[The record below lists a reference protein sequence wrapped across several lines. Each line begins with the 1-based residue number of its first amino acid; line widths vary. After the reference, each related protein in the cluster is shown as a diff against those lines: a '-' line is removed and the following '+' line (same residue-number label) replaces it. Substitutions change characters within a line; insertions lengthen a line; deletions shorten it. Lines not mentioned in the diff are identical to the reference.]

1 MYVVTG
7 MFQRQTIF
15 MERFA
20 SQFTVQFLILGGCAL
35 FVLYLAGIP
44 LLLLL
49 YGSIRSAPI
58 GEPGA
63 VYTIQNYLKAYF
75 DKEFYSL
82 FLNSLYFATGTCL
95 LTFLIGTFLAWVSER
110 TNTPGK
116 KIIVIMAL
124 IPFIIPGILTTISW
138 ILLLSPKIGLINL
151 VVKDLLDLEAGPF
164 SVYSMW
170 GMIWAESMH
179 LFPLVFL
186 LMSAAFR
193 NMDTSLEEAALVAGS
208 STFGTFKRVTLPLM
222 RPAMFGVLLII
233 FIRGIEAFEVP
244 ALVGVPAK
252 ISVFTT
258 KIFLAIHQY
267 PSDFGLAGAY
277 AVTLLS
283 ISTVGVL
290 LYGRITRRE
299 ERYATVTG
307 KGYRP
312 RVIDLGTWRWVTC
325 GAAFLI
331 FFFAVLLPVLVLLWS
346 SFVPFYGVPSRELI
360 GKMTLANYHY
370 IFNYPLAVTAFKNS
384 IYLSI
389 GSATLVMLLTSIIAW
404 VTVKS
409 KLPGRTLLDN
419 MTFIPIAVP
428 GIVLGV
434 SLIWVYL
441 TLPIPIYGT
450 IWVLLLAYITKF
462 MPYGIRAASASMIQI
477 NKELEEA
484 SFAAGG
490 TWFQTFRRVILPL
503 LMPGFTAGWIYISII
518 ALRELSTSILLY
530 SHESVVLSIM
540 AFDLWEGGQY
550 TYVCALGVV
559 MVLVLIAM
567 AIIARTVGGK
577 VGIVG

>member
-1 MYVVTG
+1 V
-7 MFQRQTIF
+7 R
-15 MERFA
+15 RLN
-20 SQFTVQFLILGGCAL
+20 SQALILVGAIL
-35 FVLYLAGIP
+35 FVLYLAGVP
-44 LLLLL
+44 LVMLL
-49 YGSIRSAPI
+49 YGSVRSAPI

-63 VYTIQNYLKAYF
+63 SYTIQNYVKAYF
-75 DKEFYSL
+75 DKEFYYL
-82 FLNSLYFATGTCL
+82 LLNSIYYGLGTCT

-110 TNTPGK
+110 TNTPLK
-116 KIIVIMAL
+116 KLFVVMSL
-124 IPFIIPGILTTISW
+124 IPFIIPGILSTISW

-151 VVKDLLDLEAGPF
+151 VVKEVLGLQSAPF
-164 SVYSMW
+164 NIYSMW
-170 GMIWAESMH
+170 GMIWAEAIH
-179 LFPLVFL
+179 LYPLVFL

-193 NMDTSLEEAALVAGS
+193 NMDTSLEEAALTAGS
-208 STFGTFKRVTLPLM
+208 STFSTFSRVTLPLM
-222 RPAMFGVLLII
+222 RPAMFSVLLIN

-244 ALVGVPAK
+244 ALIGVPAK

-258 KIFLAIHQY
+258 KIFLAIHQF

-277 AVTLLS
+277 AVTLLA
-283 ISTVGVL
+283 ISTTGVII
-290 LYGRITRRE
+290 YGRITRRE

-312 RVIDLGTWRWVTC
+312 RVIDLGGWKYVTL
-325 GAAFLI
+325 GISFLI
-331 FFFAVLLPVLVLLWS
+331 FVLAVILPVFVLLWS
-346 SFVPFYGVPSRELI
+346 SFIPYYGVPSRELMA
-360 GKMTLANYHY
+360 KMTLGNFQY
-370 IFNYPLAVTAFKNS
+370 ILNYPLALTAYKNS
-384 IYLSI
+384 FYLSV

-404 VTVKS
+404 ITVKT
-409 KLPGRTLLDN
+409 KLPGRALLDN
-419 MTFIPIAVP
+419 MTFIPIAMP

-484 SFAAGG
+484 SLTAGG
-490 TWFQTFRRVILPL
+490 TWFQTFRKVILPL

-530 SHESVVLSIM
+530 SYNSTVLSIM

-550 TYVCALGVV
+550 TYVCALGVL
-559 MVLVLIAM
+559 MVILLVAM
-567 AIIARTVGGK
+567 AFVARMLGARIGIAE
-577 VGIVG
+577 

>member
-1 MYVVTG
+1 VRR
-7 MFQRQTIF
+7 FNSQT
-15 MERFA
+15 
-20 SQFTVQFLILGGCAL
+20 LILIGAIV
-35 FVLYLAGIP
+35 FVLYLAGVP
-44 LLLLL
+44 LVMLL

-63 VYTIQNYLKAYF
+63 TYTIQNYVKAYF
-75 DKEFYSL
+75 DKEFYFL
-82 FLNSLYFATGTCL
+82 LLNSIYYGLGTCT

-110 TNTPGK
+110 TNTPLK
-116 KIIVIMAL
+116 KLFVVMSL
-124 IPFIIPGILTTISW
+124 IPFIIPGILSTISW

-151 VVKDLLDLEAGPF
+151 VIKDLLGLESAPF
-164 SVYSMW
+164 NVYSMW
-170 GMIWAESMH
+170 GMIWAESIH
-179 LFPLVFL
+179 LYPLVFL

-193 NMDTSLEEAALVAGS
+193 NMDTSLEEAALTAGS
-208 STFGTFKRVTLPLM
+208 STFSTFCRVTLPLM
-222 RPAMFGVLLII
+222 RPAMFSVLLIN
-233 FIRGIEAFEVP
+233 FVRGIEAFEVP
-244 ALVGVPAK
+244 ALIGVPAK

-258 KIFLAIHQY
+258 KIFLAIHQF

-277 AVTLLS
+277 AVTLLA
-283 ISTVGVL
+283 ISTTGVL
-290 LYGRITRRE
+290 FYSRITRRE

-312 RVIDLGTWRWVTC
+312 RVIDLGGWKYVTL
-325 GAAFLI
+325 GVSFLI
-331 FFFAVLLPVLVLLWS
+331 FFLAVILPVFVLLWS
-346 SFVPFYGVPSRELI
+346 SFIPYYGVPSRELMA
-360 GKMTLANYHY
+360 KMTMANFQY
-370 IFNYPLAVTAFKNS
+370 ILNYPLALTAFKNS
-384 IYLSI
+384 FYLSV

-404 VTVKS
+404 ITVKT
-409 KLPGRTLLDN
+409 KLPGRALLDN
-419 MTFIPIAVP
+419 MTFIPIAMP

-484 SFAAGG
+484 SLTAGG
-490 TWFQTFRRVILPL
+490 TWFQTFRKVILPL

-530 SHESVVLSIM
+530 SYNSTVLSIM

-550 TYVCALGVV
+550 TYVCALGVL
-559 MVLVLIAM
+559 MVILLVTM
-567 AIIARTVGGK
+567 AFIARKLGARI
-577 VGIVG
+577 GIAE